1 MKAKSQKLVTLLRI
15 TAIYLAFFAILIARN
30 AKALGLP
37 PLISVPPLGIT
48 VQSGGTATLTATIGL
63 SLTPL
68 EITWRL
74 NGTNIPNPKV
84 SNLTVPILGTT
95 LSTLTITN
103 ATAANAGNYSV
114 HVENGGGEINSG
126 NGLLVVLPLN
136 TILQPVTSLLSG
148 GCGMTNGGFRLQ
160 LIKPATSNCVIE
172 ATSDCKTWTPIYTN
186 SGASTNFSF
195 LDSAATNM
203 TLRYYRARLQ

>member
-1 MKAKSQKLVTLLRI
+1 MKAKFQKLMSWPHKIAVC
-15 TAIYLAFFAILIARN
+15 LAFFAILTGQD

-37 PLISVPPLGIT
+37 PLISVPPLGVT
-48 VQSGGTATLTATIGL
+48 VQSGGTATMTATIGL

-74 NGTNIPNPKV
+74 NGTNIANAKV
-84 SNLTVPILGTT
+84 SNITVPILGTT
-95 LSTLTITN
+95 LSTLTISN
-103 ATAANAGNYSV
+103 VSAANAGNYSV

-126 NGLLVVLPLN
+126 NGLLIVLPLD
-136 TILQPVTSLLSG
+136 TVLQPVLGLLAG

-160 LIKPATSNCVIE
+160 LVKPANSNCVIE
-172 ATSDCKTWTPIYTN
+172 ATSDFKTWTPICTN
-186 SGASTNFSF
+186 SVASTNVSY
-195 LDSAATNM
+195 LDYAATNM